1 MYHVTSAQAAA
12 EIMRL
17 IRCVMKDYGASSIMF
32 RESSDHS
39 GDVNLME
46 VGGKIFDYD
55 NEPKMVATIDAIV
68 DATVKNGP
76 ALLEVLKDDGK
87 VTSAW
92 NLDMEWTVS
101 L

>member
-1 MYHVTSAQAAA
+1 M
-12 EIMRL
+12 
-17 IRCVMKDYGASSIMF
+17 ASSTIAGVLS
-32 RESSDHS
+32 EDPSSTMTHTS
-39 GDVNLME
+39 GRMDW
-46 VGGKIFDYD
+46 
-55 NEPKMVATIDAIV
+55 ATIDAIV